1 MTDPIKNHL
10 VGKDA
15 VITVHTADGEVT
27 VLGDNVQKQMRAIDF
42 AEMEERVM
50 AHVAQGIK
58 GGTVAISPAS
68 RNLHNL
74 PRNAVIRPSQATHWL
89 ECSGRKISAG
99 ERYVMSRTTEQLE
112 AEVQELRKFVVDVM
126 LPAKFQAK
134 PNHWLRAKLKEV
146 LAART
151 YAHLPSV
158 VGAMSKALKWPQPT
172 VYLNSVFREILNAV
186 EKVENIDD

>member
-27 VLGDNVQKQMRAIDF
+27 VLGDSVQKQMRAIDF
-42 AEMEERVM
+42 AEVEERVL
-50 AHVAQGIK
+50 AHVAQGVIT
-58 GGTVAISPAS
+58 GTVAVSPTG

-74 PRNAVIRPSQATHWL
+74 PRRAVVLPSQAPRWVDHFDN
-89 ECSGRKISAG
+89 KMSAG
-99 ERYVMSRTTEQLE
+99 ERYVKSRTTEQLE

-126 LPAKFQAK
+126 LPAKFQAQ
-134 PNHWLRAKLKEV
+134 PNRWLRAKLKEV

-158 VGAMSKALKWPQPT
+158 VGAMTKALKWPQPT

-186 EKVENIDD
+186 EKVENIDE